1 MVSKIDFKI
10 SCNKGSVERNF
21 PVEFKTKEAAEA
33 YDNDSRLFTHKR
45 RRN

>member
-1 MVSKIDFKI
+1 MVSKI
-10 SCNKGSVERNF
+10 SCNKGSVESNF
-21 PVEFKTKEAAEA
+21 LVEFKTNEAAEA